1 MMPDRVPLFGLELAD
16 KQQIVSLLKQR
27 SELFSGISL
36 TIEKPYKLG
45 DEVLQEEG
53 IEGQVVQIHWWYT
66 HLLGIF
72 SSVMN
77 EPPRASFMKHG

>member
-16 KQQIVSLLKQR
+16 KQKIVSPLKHR
-27 SELFSGISL
+27 SDLFSGVSL
-36 TIEKPYKLG
+36 PIEKPYQLG
-45 DEVLQEEG
+45 DDILMEG
-53 IEGQVVQIHWWYT
+53 AIEGQVVQINWRST

-77 EPPRASFMKHG
+77 EPPRESFKKHR